1 MSKKIIFLVKSE
13 KTPSSR
19 IRVRDLLPYL
29 EEKGLDIEIE
39 NIPKSF
45 LARRKLFKK
54 CADFDL
60 TVFQKRLFSRFDFN
74 MLRKNAR
81 KLAFDFDDAVFL
93 RNAAPSEDESDYVS
107 PTRRRR
113 FRRILRKCDFV
124 IAANQYLAD
133 EAEKLVP
140 DTIVHIIPSS
150 VDSDNIKAKDSYKLS
165 SPPVIGWV
173 GTKVNQRYIEFISS
187 QLCELRDKR
196 ELILHVISDRELY
209 ISGLDIKNVEV
220 NFSDDWYVPPPK
232 KAELHFNG
240 DGLDMLPGKVEF
252 SDDWYV
258 PPPKKAELYSNDDGL
273 DMLPGKVEFFDDDDD
288 LDMLP
293 GKVEFSDS
301 LKTKSANNELSDLPE
316 KVNFT
321 DDSDLTGSNDND
333 TAKI

>member
-1 MSKKIIFLVKSE
+1 MASINNLKKDNASILLADGTAIGANQNGVKY
-13 KTPSSR
+13 
-19 IRVRDLLPYL
+19 RDLSGAIGNMMKTVVSFKCPSQLIYYVSSPSHL
-29 EEKGLDIEIE
+29 TLTFQKQFQRSISE
-39 NIPKSF
+39 NISEGQIIKSCSEEA
-45 LARRKLFKK
+45 LVSASQMTESMLKSRQQKEKRKSLDNASRDPAQDQKK
-54 CADFDL
+54 AVIDEVDFS
-60 TVFQKRLFSRFDFN
+60 T
-74 MLRKNAR
+74 
-81 KLAFDFDDAVFL
+81 
-93 RNAAPSEDESDYVS
+93 
-107 PTRRRR
+107 T
-113 FRRILRKCDFV
+113 
-124 IAANQYLAD
+124 
-133 EAEKLVP
+133 
-140 DTIVHIIPSS
+140 
-150 VDSDNIKAKDSYKLS
+150 
-165 SPPVIGWV
+165 
-173 GTKVNQRYIEFISS
+173 
-187 QLCELRDKR
+187 
-196 ELILHVISDRELY
+196 
-209 ISGLDIKNVEV
+209 LDIKNVEV